1 MEHQYN
7 QNQIGLK
14 SIGELSGFKFFIPN
28 YQRGY
33 RWTKQQVSDLL
44 NDINEFDTKKE
55 HFYCLQPLVVKF
67 RDEENTVWEVIDGQQ
82 RLTTIYIILT
92 CLGENNPYSLE
103 YETRKD
109 SRDFLL
115 NINQKDKNANIDYYH
130 MAQAKETIDDW
141 VEHVDKTA
149 FLEKLKDKVKFIWYE
164 CVDED
169 PIKVFARLNIGK
181 IGLTNSELI
190 KALFLNSSNFTD
202 KSNESVKLRQ
212 QEIASEWDK
221 IEYTLQS
228 EEFWLFLHDKGYNRP
243 TRIDFIFD
251 LICSQN
257 ALGKNKEDI
266 GTDDYKTFR
275 YFYEYF
281 KVSDGSMLKA
291 EKAWHEV
298 KSYYQTFNEWFN
310 DLELYHYV
318 GFLAAGNKPIHQIVT
333 AWNEYNSKKDFLLY
347 LKNEIK
353 NKIGKISTDFQYKE
367 DGNDKG
373 KCRPIL
379 LFHNIQTV
387 INQNQAQLS
396 NEKYKTSVFYKFPFH
411 LYKLEGW
418 DVEHI
423 NSSTSNTEE
432 DDATRE
438 EWLVNI
444 YLSADE
450 KTQEK
455 INSYFEANDNNTKKT
470 LFQEIKKIFPK
481 REEWTSEEKNRIWN
495 YTLLDCST
503 NRSYGNSIFSAKRR
517 IIIGKDQGKLI
528 PIPKLKDGKILLGTE
543 EKYATSSFVPPC
555 TKQVFLK
562 YFSSTVGDN
571 NYWTKADAEAYKK
584 DIERCLNM
592 LNDNDKEEQQ

>member
-1 MEHQYN
+1 M
-7 QNQIGLK
+7 
-14 SIGELSGFKFFIPN
+14 
-28 YQRGY
+28 
-33 RWTKQQVSDLL
+33 
-44 NDINEFDTKKE
+44 
-55 HFYCLQPLVVKF
+55 
-67 RDEENTVWEVIDGQQ
+67 
-82 RLTTIYIILT
+82 
-92 CLGENNPYSLE
+92 
-103 YETRKD
+103 
-109 SRDFLL
+109 
-115 NINQKDKNANIDYYH
+115 
-130 MAQAKETIDDW
+130 
-141 VEHVDKTA
+141 
-149 FLEKLKDKVKFIWYE
+149 
-164 CVDED
+164 
-169 PIKVFARLNIGK
+169 
-181 IGLTNSELI
+181 
-190 KALFLNSSNFTD
+190 
-202 KSNESVKLRQ
+202 
-212 QEIASEWDK
+212 
-221 IEYTLQS
+221 
-228 EEFWLFLHDKGYNRP
+228 
-243 TRIDFIFD
+243 
-251 LICSQN
+251 
-257 ALGKNKEDI
+257 
-266 GTDDYKTFR
+266 
-275 YFYEYF
+275 
-281 KVSDGSMLKA
+281 
-291 EKAWHEV
+291 
-298 KSYYQTFNEWFN
+298 
-310 DLELYHYV
+310 
-318 GFLAAGNKPIHQIVT
+318 
-333 AWNEYNSKKDFLLY
+333 
-347 LKNEIK
+347 KNEIK

-367 DGNDKG
+367 DGNYKG